1 MKLITLNTHSLVEP
15 GYENKLKL
23 FAEAVL
29 RERPDVIALQEV
41 NQSMGEPAVAMER
54 LGVLGFVEC
63 RERVRCVEKAA
74 IEAGDEAGECGED
87 VEYGAGDAARK
98 FRSGRTITLTG
109 WPGCWRRA
117 ERLISGPGFRPRSA
131 MADMTRGRRCFR
143 AFP

>member
-15 GYENKLKL
+15 DYENKLKL

-29 RERPDVIALQEV
+29 RERPDVVALQEV
-41 NQSMGEPAVAMER
+41 NQSMGEPAVGQER
-54 LGVLGFVEC
+54 LGALGFVEC
-63 RERVRCVEKAA
+63 RERGNESKV
-74 IEAGDEAGECGED
+74 EAGAR
-87 VEYGAGDAARK
+87 GAVIPVRA
-98 FRSGRTITLTG
+98 LTG

>member
-87 VEYGAGDAARK
+87 VEYGAG
-98 FRSGRTITLTG
+98 GRCAEV
-109 WPGCWRRA
+109 PVRA
-117 ERLISGPGFRPRSA
+117 DNHAYRLAGLLAEGGAPYFWTWVPAKVGY
-131 MADMTRGRRCFR
+131 G
-143 AFP
+143 